1 MRRNKI
7 TLAQL
12 EGFLFRAA
20 DILRGKMDAS
30 EYKEFIFGMLFI
42 KRMSDEFE
50 QTRERLRKKYAHLPP
65 ADLAELQEFKV
76 ITPEESK
83 ALILKRLYDLIND
96 ELARYLDAE
105 KRATVAVF
113 EKLWDK
119 YAVSARS
126 IEGERDATVNEL
138 NGYLTKLGYLVEE
151 FATAQA

>member
-50 QTRERLRKKYAHLPP
+50 QAQERLKKKYVHLPP
-65 ADLAELQEFKV
+65 ADLAE
-76 ITPEESK
+76 
-83 ALILKRLYDLIND
+83 IL
-96 ELARYLDAE
+96 E
-105 KRATVAVF
+105 
-113 EKLWDK
+113 DK
-119 YAVSARS
+119 WSMVKHFSCPPSRVGMMS
-126 IEGERDATVNEL
+126 T
-138 NGYLTKLGYLVEE
+138 
-151 FATAQA
+151 